1 MGALYFGDNLHVL
14 REEIKERPEHPDIS
28 SGTYNFKKAKK
39 EGNKAK
45 QEVLKGF

>member
-14 REEIKERPEHPDIS
+14 REEIKERPENSDIS

-39 EGNKAK
+39 EGKKAK
-45 QEVLKGF
+45 QEVLKGL